1 MISQGSNNCPL
12 PTNTPKECDLLKA
25 KQEPG
30 STSQQGIVAQQQPMQ
45 QMKSE
50 QTPIVS
56 QQQSMQQTKNQQTP
70 VTNQTNSATTTAKA
84 PVVTFHMLIPILSR
98 YLDKARDIEVQSIF
112 AKLRVCI
119 LFFLNFIFGHCF
131 FYWKLLVNLS
141 KDEKILINISESQN
155 NRNMDCSINFY
166 FLPNIGLDIFITTAP
181 K

>member
-1 MISQGSNNCPL
+1 MVSQGSNNCPL

-30 STSQQGIVAQQQPMQ
+30 STSQQGIVAQHQPMQ

-56 QQQSMQQTKNQQTP
+56 QQQSMQQMKNQHTP

-119 LFFLNFIFGHCF
+119 LFF
-131 FYWKLLVNLS
+131 S
-141 KDEKILINISESQN
+141 
-155 NRNMDCSINFY
+155 
-166 FLPNIGLDIFITTAP
+166 
-181 K
+181 